1 MEFLTSVLLSLQRA
15 LWDVVTPNLRG
26 VAVRADHPRIAAR
39 FLFENDPSEDD
50 RENVSLAETYT
61 TADFPSEVE
70 VDFSPVRV
78 PVAEPRDLCPGE
90 SWVYLRKEAPVAG
103 PLSII
108 QIGQVAR
115 LQRILDGPGAHEGP
129 SEVHVLRD
137 ILVGTLST
145 GQALVDHLEERRRS
159 DDVPEDDM
167 VDEIGVYSYA
177 SDVLGKALET
187 ALADPDDASR
197 ARGLR
202 EVGETLESALR
213 TGHPHTRDAIDIRI
227 VEGLIAYPERW
238 IALRPYADDELRERV
253 RDRLQYFSWDEDTYG
268 PVFGTGERR

>member
-1 MEFLTSVLLSLQRA
+1 MEFRTSVLLSLQRA

-26 VAVRADHPRIAAR
+26 VAVRADHPRITAR
-39 FLFENDPSEDD
+39 FLFEGEPSEDD
-50 RENVSLAETYT
+50 RENVSLAETST
-61 TADFPSEVE
+61 IADFSKEVE
-70 VDFSPVRV
+70 IEFTPVQV
-78 PVAEPRDLCPGE
+78 PVAEPRDLHPGE
-90 SWVYLRKEAPVAG
+90 HWVYLRKEAPL
-103 PLSII
+103 PIRMSIV
-108 QIGQVAR
+108 QVAQ
-115 LQRILDGPGAHEGP
+115 LAQLHRILDGPRDDEGP
-129 SEVHVLRD
+129 SEVHVFRD

-145 GQALVDHLEERRRS
+145 GQVLVDNLEERRRS

-167 VDEIGVYSYA
+167 VDDIGVYSYV

-197 ARGLR
+197 AHGLR

-253 RDRLQYFSWDEDTYG
+253 RDRLQYFSWDEDAYG
-268 PVFGTGERR
+268 PVFEEGEPR